1 MNQTMIGNLPLGAL
15 LCSLFG
21 AVLIALGALAAFG
34 NMDLVPATMR
44 LPAHP
49 WSLLGLGLLADLPLV
64 AWVLRRAAAAQPKH

>member
-1 MNQTMIGNLPLGAL
+1 MNQTMIGNLPLAAL

-34 NMDLVPATMR
+34 NMDLVPVDMR

-64 AWVLRRAAAAQPKH
+64 AWVLRRAAAMPAKR